1 MSSTPQEFISDRS
14 FRRLFNRAKSFVKHR
29 SAPQL
34 SRARS
39 SSAEIDRNFV
49 ADIPQAGVIEEGL
62 QSFDSRD
69 WRKHF
74 ASQLEGP
81 GLEIGPLHRPMVKH
95 SKMNVEYVDRHT
107 VAELR
112 RDYPELKDLPLVE
125 PHIID
130 DAEGLKTVA
139 ESKYDFVIAAHVIEH
154 MRNPLFAVR
163 NWVRVLKPGGLL
175 YLIVPDKRATFD
187 VQRVRTTLPH
197 IVLDYL
203 RPSLERDYEHFL
215 DYAIHV
221 QKADPETAI
230 PEADR
235 LVKTD
240 YSIHF
245 HVFMPSDITRL
256 LEWFSRNVHPIEI
269 VEGPSMAPGSDEFH
283 FLVRKNSI

>member
-1 MSSTPQEFISDRS
+1 MDSTPNFENEKT
-14 FRRLFNRAKSFVKHR
+14 FRRLFSRAKSFVKHR
-29 SAPQL
+29 AAPRL
-34 SRARS
+34 SRARG
-39 SSAEIDRNFV
+39 SSATVDKDFV

-62 QSFDSRD
+62 EHFDARD

-74 ASQLEGP
+74 ASKLHGL
-81 GLEIGPLHRPMVKH
+81 GLEIGPLHRPLAKH
-95 SKMNVEYVDRHT
+95 SGMNVEYVDRHT

-130 DAEGLKTVA
+130 DAEALRSVPEGR
-139 ESKYDFVIAAHVIEH
+139 YDFVIAAHVIEH
-154 MRNPLFAVR
+154 MRNPLSAVE

-203 RPSLERDYEHFL
+203 RPSVERDYEHFL

-221 QKADPETAI
+221 QKADSGTAI
-230 PEADR
+230 AEADR

-245 HVFMPSDITRL
+245 HVFLPSDITRV
-256 LEWFSRNVHPIEI
+256 LEWFSANIRPLKI

-283 FLVRKNSI
+283 FLVQKPS